1 MGKLRGTGLLIAKA
15 RRTTYYTQCPIL
27 NLSPPRLPDEV
38 SFSIEATKYQA
49 KEERQK
55 CVPGIKHIDD
65 IKNEVQDFRGEIEK
79 YCMDQYRMA
88 TTTARK
94 AGIEASVLCIVSR

>member
-1 MGKLRGTGLLIAKA
+1 M
-15 RRTTYYTQCPIL
+15 
-27 NLSPPRLPDEV
+27 

-49 KEERQK
+49 KEERHQ
-55 CVPGIKHIDD
+55 CVPGVKHTDD

>member
-79 YCMDQYRMA
+79 YCMDQNRMA